1 MTERRLDTGRAPT
14 PAGGRVRVQ
23 PSIPAESRGRKR
35 GGGAAHLVPI
45 AAACCSPCSS
55 SVGAGGSLRSR
66 PDPYRRHQRP
76 DSSHRLDPHSHHR
89 LRHRAEVVGLCVKRR
104 GQEVEFVRCL
114 GRSDDA
120 VVVGVTPVLIDT
132 VGGPRFGPHCPPA
145 TDEVVPAHLPS
156 GETTLLCLGTKPG
169 NGNTRT

>member
-1 MTERRLDTGRAPT
+1 L
-14 PAGGRVRVQ
+14 VR
-23 PSIPAESRGRKR
+23 
-35 GGGAAHLVPI
+35 I
-45 AAACCSPCSS
+45 AAGLLLAVLVLCGCWGEPPQPPRPLPTTPTTRLFPS
-55 SVGAGGSLRSR
+55 SR
-66 PDPYRRHQRP
+66 PSFPP
-76 DSSHRLDPHSHHR
+76 PTETPGG
-89 LRHRAEVVGLCVKRR
+89 EVVGLCVKRR

-132 VGGPRFGPHCPPA
+132 VGGPPFGWHCPPA
-145 TDEVVPAHLPS
+145 TDEVVPAQLPS